1 MTGPGERAAVKKAA
15 GKEVAGDSGQVG
27 LEAFVGVGSNVD
39 PERNI
44 LSALATIRERLHVDG
59 ASRFYRNPA
68 FPPGPRPLPP
78 FINGVLR
85 VRTSQPPL
93 ELKYGVLRNIEKTVY
108 RKRTCDRYAPR
119 TLDLDLLVYGG
130 LEIESEQLTLPD
142 PEIALRV
149 FWAVPLAE
157 LLPEFR
163 PPRSRVALKDL
174 VSTLDTGSMVYLAGF
189 THRVRRTLGLSGG

>member
-1 MTGPGERAAVKKAA
+1 VKKGAW
-15 GKEVAGDSGQVG
+15 KEVGGHSGQAVF
-27 LEAFVGVGSNVD
+27 EAFVGVGSNVD

-44 LSALATIRERLHVDG
+44 LSALAAIRLRLQVDA

-68 FPPGPRPLPP
+68 FPPRTHPEPP

-85 VRTSQPPL
+85 VRTNQPPW
-93 ELKYGVLRNIEKTVY
+93 ELKYGVLRKIEKTVY

-119 TLDLDLLVYGG
+119 TLDLDLLIYGG
-130 LEIESEQLTLPD
+130 LEIESEELTLPD
-142 PEIALRV
+142 PEIAVRV

-163 PPRSRVALKDL
+163 PPNSRVSMKDL
-174 VSTLDTGSMVYLAGF
+174 VSTLDTGPMVYLEGF
-189 THRVRRTLGLSGG
+189 TRRVRRVLGLSEG